1 MTFISQSNLPTK
13 QSKADSLI
21 MDTSPRSGKS
31 SSSSIRSIARNGINK
46 PKMEE
51 AAFQGL
57 GDPEEDRRK
66 QSAWS
71 DTNTVKKKV
80 ISPALKPEDD
90 PFAGMN
96 QFVDYQQEIE
106 RLKALVPKVEAK
118 RRTLARPKSTG
129 SEPSSSLRLGRGSWN
144 DSGPRPSGK
153 SISTKSVPPSVRRG
167 PASPV
172 SRTRPM
178 SSLDLASATKVKS
191 LDGVISPSS
200 TSPTSSGRI
209 TPILSPTIE
218 NSTTHKHNQVG
229 SQTPEV
235 EDEASSP
242 NVVPAI
248 TEEEKTRFLEFVR
261 SWTGGLKG
269 WESQGEIESMKKA
282 GSLWAE
288 ESPWDS
294 TVYRRSEPQ
303 RRNVLGHPEQ
313 LFYDMSASS
322 PLTLGNG
329 RKGAHWQTPGTV
341 TPMDTESFM
350 NFPRRTATLASHGGM
365 RWNEESSLHITNS
378 AAMQSY
384 LYRED
389 QPPKADIF
397 RQSIRQHVG
406 TIGEKYRTTPPEHGI
421 VRMNGNGK
429 TPFGVFVM

>member
-1 MTFISQSNLPTK
+1 MT
-13 QSKADSLI
+13 
-21 MDTSPRSGKS
+21 
-31 SSSSIRSIARNGINK
+31 RNTLNK
-46 PKMEE
+46 PKMEDG
-51 AAFQGL
+51 AFPSL
-57 GDPEEDRRK
+57 GDVEEDKRK
-66 QSAWS
+66 HSAWS

-80 ISPALKPEDD
+80 ISPALKPDDD

-118 RRTLARPKSTG
+118 RRTLSRPKSTG

-144 DSGPRPSGK
+144 DSGPRPAGK

-167 PASPV
+167 PTSPV

-178 SSLDLASATKVKS
+178 SSLDLASATKTKD
-191 LDGVISPSS
+191 LDGSISPSS

-209 TPILSPTIE
+209 TPILSPTIDTP
-218 NSTTHKHNQVG
+218 TTFGHDQVE
-229 SQTPEV
+229 SQTLE
-235 EDEASSP
+235 EKDEASTKE
-242 NVVPAI
+242 VGPAI

-269 WESQGEIESMKKA
+269 WESQGGIENMKKA

-294 TVYRRSEPQ
+294 TIYRRSEPQ
-303 RRNVLGHPEQ
+303 RRDLVSHSER

-322 PLTLGNG
+322 PFTLGSGMNDV
-329 RKGAHWQTPGTV
+329 HWQTPGAV
-341 TPMDTESFM
+341 SPMDTESFM
-350 NFPRRTATLASHGGM
+350 NFQRQIAPPASHGAM
-365 RWNEESSLHITNS
+365 RWNEEPSLHMANS
-378 AAMQSY
+378 AMMRPY

-389 QPPKADIF
+389 QPPRGDMF
-397 RQSIRQHVG
+397 RHSMRQHVG
-406 TIGEKYRTTPPEHGI
+406 TIGEKYRPSAPEHGI